1 MTNSTV
7 TISTTLTSSF
17 EPTEREWKTN
27 TYRATTECGFI
38 LFFVANAQKTTIQSV
53 LPVHSPVRVTGELDD
68 LFVND
73 SWFQL
78 IWVKDIEVLSSDG
91 E

>member
-1 MTNSTV
+1 MVNSTI
-7 TISTTLTSSF
+7 TIFTTLTSNF
-17 EPTEREWKTN
+17 EPMKREWKTN

-53 LPVHSPVRVTGELDD
+53 LPAHSQVRVTGELDD
-68 LFVND
+68 LFIND
-73 SWFQL
+73 SWFRL
-78 IWVKDIEVLSSDG
+78 IWVKDIEVLSSNR